1 MPCPRCG
8 EDAPLVYRDYVAHC
22 SACGATRVPLAAPA
36 VAMAGKP
43 SQVGG
48 TVAKIIGWIVLACGG
63 LFSALVFVLFNALWP
78 GSPAPWIAALASLA
92 FAVFFTFLFVMS
104 GRSLVSSGQRKEEAV
119 RMKAILA
126 IARQRGGIVTA
137 KDVAGQ
143 LRMGEPAVDAWLT
156 DLAKRE
162 PETLTVEF
170 DDEGVISFRFLAYAA
185 LPRMRVDEAP
195 APRARVAPHVPGT
208 PIAPE
213 EEPAAAADAA
223 GRRNRA
229 R

>member
-8 EDAPLVYRDYVAHC
+8 EDAPLVYRDYTATC

-48 TVAKIIGWIVLACGG
+48 AVAKIVGWFILACGG
-63 LFSALVFVLFNALWP
+63 LFSALVFVLLNALWP
-78 GSPAPWIAALASLA
+78 GSPAPWIAAAA
-92 FAVFFTFLFVMS
+92 FLGFSGFFTWLFVMS
-104 GRSLVSSGQRKEEAV
+104 GRSLQSSGLRKEEAV
-119 RMKAILA
+119 RMKAIEA

-156 DLAKRE
+156 DLAKRA
-162 PETLTVEF
+162 PETLTVDV
-170 DDEGVISFRFLAYAA
+170 DDDGIISFRFLAYAPM
-185 LPRMRVDEAP
+185 PRMRFDMPPPQQQAQ
-195 APRARVAPHVPGT
+195 APHVRVNAGVPLETELAEPPG
-208 PIAPE
+208 E
-213 EEPAAAADAA
+213 E
-223 GRRNRA
+223 RNRRA

>member
-1 MPCPRCG
+1 M
-8 EDAPLVYRDYVAHC
+8 
-22 SACGATRVPLAAPA
+22 PLAAPA

-63 LFSALVFVLFNALWP
+63 IFAALVFVLFNALFP
-78 GSPAPWIAALASLA
+78 GSPAPWIAALTSLA
-92 FAVFFTFLFVMS
+92 FAVFFTVLFVMS

-137 KDVAGQ
+137 KDVAGA

-170 DDEGVISFRFLAYAA
+170 DDNGVISFRFLAYAA
-185 LPRMRVDEAP
+185 LPRMRVDQGP
-195 APRARVAPHVPGT
+195 VPRTRVAPHIPGT
-208 PIAPE
+208 RIAPE
-213 EEPAAAADAA
+213 EEALGAAADGEAA
-223 GRRNRA
+223 PRRNRT

>member
-8 EDAPLVYRDYVAHC
+8 EDAPLVYRDYTATC

-48 TVAKIIGWIVLACGG
+48 AVAKIVGWVVLACGG
-63 LFSALVFVLFNALWP
+63 LFSAMVFVLLNAIWP
-78 GSPAPWIAALASLA
+78 GSPAPWIAALAFLA
-92 FAVFFTFLFVMS
+92 FSIFFTSLFVMG
-104 GRSLVSSGQRKEEAV
+104 GRSLASRGVRKEEAV
-119 RMKAILA
+119 RMKAIEA

-156 DLAKRE
+156 DLAKRA
-162 PETLTVEF
+162 PETLAVDV
-170 DDEGVISFRFLAYAA
+170 DDDGVISFRFLAYAA
-185 LPRMRVDEAP
+185 MPRMRVDAQP
-195 APRARVAPHVPGT
+195 AQQAPRARVSPGVPLETEIGDGGG
-208 PIAPE
+208 ANE
-213 EEPAAAADAA
+213 EAA
-223 GRRNRA
+223 RRTR
-229 R
+229 